1 MCTAVFLKTEFM
13 QNATSSRLYSTT
25 FSVIIVG
32 WSSVLE
38 SKNKNIGDGFHCMR
52 MILVM
57 SVWFNFG
64 DD

>member
-1 MCTAVFLKTEFM
+1 M
-13 QNATSSRLYSTT
+13 ATSRRLYSTT
-25 FSVIIVG
+25 FSVIVVG

-38 SKNKNIGDGFHCMR
+38 SWKQLGRKTGYRSKNKTRDGFHCMR

>member
-1 MCTAVFLKTEFM
+1 M
-13 QNATSSRLYSTT
+13 ATSSRLYSTT
-25 FSVIIVG
+25 FSVIVVG

-38 SKNKNIGDGFHCMR
+38 SKNKNIGDSFHCMR

-57 SVWFNFG
+57 SVWFSFG